1 VKKLFGALVVGT
13 FVFGAVMVS
22 AAYLPMNESV
32 VQAGEDLNV
41 SCQATPITVG
51 YNTFVDGNGDFAV
64 DGILLSGLQESCEG
78 LTVAVSLLAGPPAQ
92 PNSGVTIVGFVGGT
106 LPSDLSA
113 GTFTLNAGSASFI
126 SQFPVK
132 AKAIGVVSVLIKTGA
147 L

>member
-1 VKKLFGALVVGT
+1 MKRLFGALMVGT
-13 FVFGAVMVS
+13 LVFGAVVVS

-51 YNTFVDGNGDFAV
+51 YSTFVDGNGDFSV
-64 DGILLSGLQESCEG
+64 DGIILSGLQESCEG

-92 PNSGVTIVGFVGGT
+92 PNSGVTIVGFAGGT
-106 LPSDLSA
+106 LPNDLSA
-113 GTFTLNAGSASFI
+113 GTFTLNTQTASFM

>member
-1 VKKLFGALVVGT
+1 MKRLFGALIVGT
-13 FVFGAVMVS
+13 LVFGAVAVS

-51 YNTFVDGNGDFAV
+51 YHTFVDGNGDFSV
-64 DGILLSGLQESCEG
+64 DGIILDGLQESCEG
-78 LTVAVSLLAGPPAQ
+78 LTVAVSLLAGPPAA
-92 PNSGVTIVGFVGGT
+92 PNSGVTIVGFAGGT
-106 LPSDLSA
+106 LPNDLSA
-113 GTFTLNAGSASFI
+113 GTTASFM
-126 SQFPVK
+126 SAFPVK